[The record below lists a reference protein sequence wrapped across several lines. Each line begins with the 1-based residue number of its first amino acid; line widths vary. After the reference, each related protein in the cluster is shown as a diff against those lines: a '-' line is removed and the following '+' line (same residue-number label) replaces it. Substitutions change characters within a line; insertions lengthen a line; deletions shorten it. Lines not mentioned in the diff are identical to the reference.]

1 MKKRIRVQPG
11 KIHFARDVE
20 RLRARDPERNQ
31 FYSVNLCRAIG
42 AQVTVKPEFVTCK
55 VCSAMLER
63 RGLDKVRRLSP
74 AIIAGLAKL
83 HAAGL
88 EAGRKLAREV
98 EAIRAEREA
107 TQ

>member
-20 RLRARDPERNQ
+20 RLRARDPERDQ
-31 FYSVNLCRAIG
+31 FFSANLCRAIG
-42 AQVTVKPEFVTCK
+42 AQVAVRPELVTCK
-55 VCSAMLER
+55 VCKAQLER
-63 RGLDKVRRLSP
+63 RGLDKIRRLDP
-74 AIIAGLAKL
+74 AIIAGLAKI

-98 EAIRAEREA
+98 EAIRAEREGRA
-107 TQ
+107 